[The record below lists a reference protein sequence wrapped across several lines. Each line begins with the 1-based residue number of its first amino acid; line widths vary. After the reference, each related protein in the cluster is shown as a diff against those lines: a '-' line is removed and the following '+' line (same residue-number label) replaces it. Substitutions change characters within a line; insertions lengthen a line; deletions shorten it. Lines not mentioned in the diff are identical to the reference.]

1 MGQPPC
7 PPWPGQRRWRRRT
20 ACCPARAGRPRRS
33 SSPRTLLASPPPS
46 GPAGR
51 RCCCRRDEH
60 RLQLGQFSPAHDL
73 DDRLPLPLAG
83 LRHSAAALTSMAGH
97 AGQSAPVPRPW
108 AHEPL
113 PGVPQP
119 PTSPGPPGQAPRGS
133 PPPLPSR
140 QDSGRTGRDARH
152 PPRIWPMA
160 RKYTPTG
167 PEASCEYAPG
177 SAASVSLY
185 GGAPDPLGVR
195 TGGREGTRWA
205 AAAPARCA
213 GDTQRS
219 GQGGTCGQPP
229 WTGTRKAS
237 PGKRRKIPGTPGSF
251 REQARGTDRTGH
263 PPRAAVAGSPATAGP
278 PGAFPSAPC
287 DAARR
292 T

>member
-1 MGQPPC
+1 M
-7 PPWPGQRRWRRRT
+7 
-20 ACCPARAGRPRRS
+20 RASPRRCLGPGLMS
-33 SSPRTLLASPPPS
+33 RFQAYRSPHFTRSPRTS
-46 GPAGR
+46 
-51 RCCCRRDEH
+51 
-60 RLQLGQFSPAHDL
+60 
-73 DDRLPLPLAG
+73 
-83 LRHSAAALTSMAGH
+83 
-97 AGQSAPVPRPW
+97 
-108 AHEPL
+108 
-113 PGVPQP
+113 
-119 PTSPGPPGQAPRGS
+119 PRGS

-152 PPRIWPMA
+152 PPAYWPMA
-160 RKYTPTG
+160 RKYTATG

-185 GGAPDPLGVR
+185 GGAPDPLCVR

-251 REQARGTDRTGH
+251 REQARRNGPDR
-263 PPRAAVAGSPATAGP
+263 PPAAGRRGGGLLLP
-278 PGAFPSAPC
+278 PGRPVLSP
-287 DAARR
+287 RR
-292 T
+292 PEMPPGERGQPLDDPGPGQSRRGPQPP